1 MQALN
6 QTVDALAAEC
16 ARLAKTHDSKDFAR
30 WLTKQAELTGA
41 LNRRAKQAFEAHDSQ
56 SAIRDL
62 LTSYGLTQNYEAG
75 VALGITLPLQTVFE
89 EEIQHTE
96 EFRTEPSA
104 ELSLHAAINHF
115 TGMGIV
121 KNDALA
127 NLHLGNALN
136 QALDES
142 TPRDV
147 AAAIYFYAA
156 VKIDLGQ
163 RSGTAAAMMDYLE
176 RSAQFGYKP
185 AKSYLAKVQMRYQ
198 LTTPAHISHLLK
210 TALPCAEAYY
220 LLALLHQESDPTFAY
235 DCAYSAAK
243 LGYHL
248 ALDLC
253 GHWSY
258 QGFVSPATREHYSCL
273 SYVTAF
279 ECFAAY
285 PLRLKTHPSFSR
297 IHETKTVKGEHLTA
311 ERRYEE
317 FGKFLLLADT
327 PYATSPKGYE
337 AALLELFLKNKEVLV
352 KGVKAY
358 LATLPLDRAIAI
370 LTTLTQRVTAEGSQ
384 DYYLLR
390 TIFHKHAIQK
400 SSTDDTGTVKHFKY
414 LLLSYTRL
422 NQIKTTES
430 NPLVKSFPAGDMH
443 VCLERDDLI
452 TLKVL
457 VRAAASLD
465 KPSSKCPHLSDKA
478 NGYSLIDYAKE
489 TENYEALAL
498 IVLTSLCMTDLES
511 FPSCVKMRDQILD
524 KIVGSFGYSRLK
536 EKLFSA
542 MVALISR
549 QDLFSDAE
557 RQQIASVFDNVQALK
572 YHKKLLKDMV
582 DTFETLL
589 PYDNTGLDSTSKG
602 KAQLQELV
610 VTQKPSMLTSCMANY
625 RKGELKM
632 AKPRTPV
639 PTLMAYTAGMDRE
652 AIVNLSVQ
660 FLLGYGKPR
669 SFDTAVNLLHGLIIN
684 TPSNDDEM
692 LSTSSILQD
701 LARLHGD
708 GYFRPVCPAVVEDY
722 LLQGIKITLAYV
734 AKYPD
739 CSAFIKCAPKTFC
752 GLIDGFYKQYPCAI
766 TLNDYPKILD
776 LIAVGSQS
784 GAHYL
789 QQFCEALNKAK
800 IDSAIPMTPAE
811 LRLINQGIARPGA
824 LSPKAHYLALYYCI
838 RSNAVDKLFALVA
851 ASPAETLPREFAKL
865 PQTHLL
871 QMALLY
877 QKAFVFNDYR
887 VIVALLSKLK
897 AEDIPHHLLSILKQP
912 RLAAD
917 LMRTLTIP
925 DVSEKLG
932 VNGRVALDI
941 LVGKYACLANTLAK
955 LGESDEEQPPPED
968 DETCVDDE
976 LVDAMIADLHPLG
989 SQPLAGDSAPDEL
1002 MQQTTGSSPAN

>member
-16 ARLAKTHDSKDFAR
+16 ARLAMTHDPKDFER
-30 WLTKQAELTGA
+30 WLSKQAELTGA
-41 LNRRAKQAFEAHDSQ
+41 LNRRANQALEAHDSQ
-56 SAIRDL
+56 SAIKDL

-75 VALGITLPLQTVFE
+75 VALGITLPLQTAFE
-89 EEIQHTE
+89 EETQHTE
-96 EFRTEPSA
+96 EFRIEQSA
-104 ELSLHAAINHF
+104 ELSLHTAIRHF
-115 TGMGIV
+115 AGMGVV
-121 KNDALA
+121 KNVALA

-136 QALDES
+136 QALDQS
-142 TPRDV
+142 TPPEV

-163 RSGTAAAMMDYLE
+163 RSEPSGAMMDYLE

-185 AKSYLAKVQMRYQ
+185 AKSYLAKVQMHYQ
-198 LTTPAHISHLLK
+198 LSTPDQISHLLK

-235 DCAYSAAK
+235 ECAYSAAK
-243 LGYHL
+243 QGYHL

-253 GHWSY
+253 GLWSY
-258 QGFVSPATREHYSCL
+258 QGFVSPATRERYSCL

-285 PLRLKTHPSFSR
+285 PLRLKTHPTFRR
-297 IHETKTVKGEHLTA
+297 IHEIKTLKGEHLTA
-311 ERRYEE
+311 DRRYEE
-317 FGKFLLLADT
+317 FAKFLLLADT

-352 KGVKAY
+352 KGVEAY

-384 DYYLLR
+384 HYYLLR

-414 LLLSYTRL
+414 LLSSYTRL
-422 NQIKTTES
+422 NLIKTTEANS
-430 NPLVKSFPAGDMH
+430 LVKSFPAGDMH
-443 VCLERDDLI
+443 VCLERNDLI

-498 IVLTSLCMTDLES
+498 IVLTTLCMNDLREI
-511 FPSCVKMRDQILD
+511 PPCVKMRDQILE

-542 MVALISR
+542 MVTLISR
-549 QDLFSDAE
+549 QDLFSDDE
-557 RQQIASVFDNVQALK
+557 RLQIASVFDNVQALK
-572 YHKKLLKDMV
+572 HLKTLLKDMV
-582 DTFETLL
+582 DAAETLL
-589 PYDNTGLDSTSKG
+589 PFDNTGLDSKSKG

-610 VTQKPSMLTSCMANY
+610 LTQKPSMLTSCMANY
-625 RKGELKM
+625 RKGELKIG
-632 AKPRTPV
+632 KPRTPV

-652 AIVNLSVQ
+652 AIVNLSIQ

-684 TPSNDDEM
+684 TPNNDAEM
-692 LSTSSILQD
+692 LSTSSLLQD

-722 LLQGIKITLAYV
+722 LLQGIKITLAYI

-739 CSAFIKCAPKTFC
+739 CSPFIKGAPKTFC
-752 GLIDGFYKQYPCAI
+752 GLIDGFYKQYPCVI

-776 LIAVGSQS
+776 LIAVGSQF
-784 GAHYL
+784 GARYL

-800 IDSAIPMTPAE
+800 ITSPVSMTPAE
-811 LRLINQGIARPGA
+811 LRLINQGIAQPTS
-824 LSPKAHYLALYYCI
+824 LSPEAHYLALYQCI
-838 RSNAVDKLFALVA
+838 RSNVVDKLFALMA
-851 ASPAETLPREFAKL
+851 ASPAENLPRDFAKL

-877 QKAFVFNDYR
+877 QKAFIFNDYR

-897 AEDIPHHLLSILKQP
+897 SEDIPQRLLSILNQP
-912 RLAAD
+912 RFAAD

-932 VNGRVALDI
+932 VEGRVALDI
-941 LVGKYACLANTLAK
+941 IVGQYASLTNTLAN
-955 LGESDEEQPPPED
+955 LHLEELSQED
-968 DETCVDDE
+968 ATYQEDETYVADGE
-976 LVDAMIADLHPLG
+976 LEEVLADL
-989 SQPLAGDSAPDEL
+989 QPLTGNGSPEVH
-1002 MQQTTGSSPAN
+1002 MQQTTGNSPAN